1 MDIVRVHYNQ
11 VVEHS
16 TPLLILPVYEEND
29 STFSNIINECV
40 PKVKKIFFEE
50 DLTSKQGKS
59 VLVYPRDG
67 VGPQRILCIGMG
79 ENNLEDPEVFRR
91 FGGYAVKLSL
101 IHISEP
107 TRPY

>member
-40 PKVKKIFFEE
+40 PKVKKIFDSF
-50 DLTSKQGKS
+50 SKFTALNVS
-59 VLVYPRDG
+59 PRKT
-67 VGPQRILCIGMG
+67 
-79 ENNLEDPEVFRR
+79 F
-91 FGGYAVKLSL
+91 L
-101 IHISEP
+101 IP
-107 TRPY
+107 